1 LQVKI
6 LGCSGGI
13 GAGLKTTSM
22 LVDGDILIDTG
33 TGVGDLNLAE
43 MFAVRHVFLTHSHL
57 DHSGGLPLIVDTLFE
72 KLLGDP
78 LTVYG
83 REETLDAVRK
93 HIFNWEI
100 WPDFSQLPVETR
112 PVMKYMPMEIGASQE
127 IAGRRFTS
135 VEVNHAVPAVGYIIE
150 SEGKTFCF
158 TGDTMTND
166 TLWPVLNALPSLDV
180 LVIEVAFAD
189 RNEKVAKLAGH
200 YTPSTL
206 AADMAKLEHDPDV
219 YITHLKPGEEDKIY
233 AEVEAALPQRRLH
246 RLENGQ
252 IIEI

>member
-1 LQVKI
+1 MRVKV

-13 GAGLKTTSM
+13 GAGLRTTS
-22 LVDGDILIDTG
+22 LLIDEDILIDTG
-33 TGVGDLNLAE
+33 TGVGELTLDE

-57 DHSGGLPLIVDTLFE
+57 DHSGGLPLIIDTLFE

-83 REETLDAVRK
+83 RAETLDAVRD

-112 PVMKYMPMEIGASQE
+112 PVMKYRPIEIGSTTE
-127 IAGRRFTS
+127 LSERRFTAI
-135 VEVNHAVPAVGYIIE
+135 EVNHAVPALAYLIE
-150 SEGKTFCF
+150 TTGRSFCF

-166 TLWPVLNALPSLDV
+166 TLWPALNARERLDV
-180 LVIEVAFAD
+180 LVIEVAFRD
-189 RNEKVAKLAGH
+189 RNAKVAELAGH

-206 AADMAKLEHDPDV
+206 AADLAKLEHDPDI
-219 YITHLKPGEEDKIY
+219 YITHLKPGDEDGIY
-233 AEVEAALPQRRLH
+233 AEVEEKVQGRRLH
-246 RLENGQ
+246 RLQTGQ
-252 IIEI
+252 ILDI